1 MDSRI
6 HSTLVVLAKI
16 IIRLVVAVIV
26 LYIVELAES
35 IAIIKGVIVAKVR
48 NVAVVVYYTLQLGV
62 VVYHFMLALLHV
74 ERV

>member
-1 MDSRI
+1 M
-6 HSTLVVLAKI
+6 
-16 IIRLVVAVIV
+16 IV